1 VRRYEYWYR
10 WCYRLTGGIGDANR
24 HTSADIGGGARGAGT
39 KRGHDGDDPGR
50 GIE

>member
-10 WCYRLTGGIGDANR
+10 WDRLTGGIGDANR
-24 HTSADIGGGARGAGT
+24 HTSADSGARGAGA

-50 GIE
+50 GVE